1 MGQWGKIRDCLDK
14 KNEILEKIAANTETQ
29 YRFIRKRE
37 MRGLQRV
44 LREREALIKEL
55 LSINLALSQ
64 EKGWET
70 RQETA
75 SIMQGMKEKQQEILE
90 RSRQVIEE
98 AIAERNYIGMELK
111 SSRVRQQV
119 KNQYMNPWAAVTPGR
134 RFNEKG

>member
-1 MGQWGKIRDCLDK
+1 MGQWGKARDCLTK

-37 MRGLQRV
+37 MRGLRRV

-70 RQETA
+70 KQELI
-75 SIMQGMKEKQQEILE
+75 SIIQVLKDKQQEILA

>member
-70 RQETA
+70 RQEA
-75 SIMQGMKEKQQEILE
+75 VSIMQGMKEKQQEILE

>member
-70 RQETA
+70 RQEAA